1 MVVSSNIKNTA
12 FLVSQHTVTYHH
24 LDPKILLCTLLSN
37 TQNQPCSVLSAKELE
52 AYCRL

>member
-24 LDPKILLCTLLSN
+24 LDPKILLCTHKIN
-37 TQNQPCSVLSAKELE
+37 HVLSLVQKNW
-52 AYCRL
+52 RLTVGYDFTL